1 MPTDLPTA
9 WYYRI
14 LPRRLRLWMKYR
26 NAVRSAREKLAQAS
40 RRKDP
45 GVLTVNDVRE
55 MARNSPY
62 YTSPYRSSD
71 T

>member
-1 MPTDLPTA
+1 MPTDLTTA
-9 WYYRI
+9 WYYRL
-14 LPRRLRLWMKYR
+14 LPSQIRLWLDYR
-26 NAVRSAREKLAQAS
+26 NAVRSAREKLAQAP
-40 RRKDP
+40 RREKP